1 MQYSVEISPRAQKDL
16 RKLDR
21 QVADKLISRI
31 SNMADDLAG
40 DVKRLTDFD
49 PEFRLRVGEFRIL
62 FDLEGTTIIVRRVK
76 NRREAY

>member
-21 QVADKLISRI
+21 QVADKLILKI

-49 PEFRLRVGEFRIL
+49 PEFRLRVGEFRVL

>member
-1 MQYSVEISPRAQKDL
+1 MKFHRGLKRISER
-16 RKLDR
+16 LDR
-21 QVADKLISRI
+21 QVADKIISRI
-31 SNMADDLAG
+31 SNMANDLAG

>member
-1 MQYSVEISPRAQKDL
+1 
-16 RKLDR
+16 
-21 QVADKLISRI
+21 
-31 SNMADDLAG
+31 MANDLAG

>member
-1 MQYSVEISPRAQKDL
+1 MQYAVEISPRAQKDL

-21 QVADKLISRI
+21 QVADKIISRI
-31 SNMADDLAG
+31 SNMANDLAG